1 VRVLL
6 LEDDSETADALDR
19 GLRHEGYEVCVAGD
33 VQTALGLMSG
43 EPFGAAVLDVMV
55 PGGSGY
61 EVLERLKAWSPAT
74 KVMLLTAKA
83 SVNDRIEGLDRG
95 ADDYLVKP
103 FSFGEL
109 LARLRALDRRVAAE
123 PTHLS
128 LGDLELNQV
137 RRVAEVRGQRMELT
151 PTEFGLLAALLR
163 VPGMP
168 VGRREL
174 LREVWGYDFDPT
186 TNVVDVHVTRVRRKL
201 KDAGAGDLIRTVRGR
216 GYAAG

>member
-1 VRVLL
+1 MRVLL
-6 LEDDSETADALDR
+6 LEDDPETADALDR
-19 GLRHEGYEVCVAGD
+19 GLRHEGYEVCVAAD
-33 VQTALGLMSG
+33 VRAALDSLAD
-43 EPFGAAVLDVMV
+43 EPFGVAVLDVMV

-61 EVLERLKAWSPAT
+61 EVLERLKAESPST

-83 SVNDRIEGLDRG
+83 AVSDRIEGLDRG

-109 LARLRALDRRVAAE
+109 LARLRALDRRSAAE
-123 PTHLS
+123 PTHLR

-137 RRVAEVRGQRMELT
+137 LRVAAVRGRRMDLT

-163 VPGMP
+163 VSGMP

-174 LREVWGYDFDPT
+174 LREVWGYDFDPK
-186 TNVVDVHVTRVRRKL
+186 TNIVDVHVTRVRRKL

>member
-6 LEDDSETADALDR
+6 LEDDFETADALDR

-33 VQTALGLMSG
+33 VQAALGLMSG
-43 EPFGAAVLDVMV
+43 EPFDAAVLDVMV

-61 EVLERLKAWSPAT
+61 EVLERLKAKSPAT
-74 KVMLLTAKA
+74 KVMLLTARA
-83 SVNDRIEGLDRG
+83 SVSDRIEGLDKG

-123 PTHLS
+123 ATQLR

-137 RRVAEVRGQRMELT
+137 RRVAEVRGQRMDLT

-163 VPGMP
+163 VAGMP

-174 LREVWGYDFDPT
+174 LREVWGYDFDPM

>member
-1 VRVLL
+1 MRVLL

-19 GLRHEGYEVCVAGD
+19 GLRHEGYEVCVTGD
-33 VQTALGLMSG
+33 VQAALGVMSG
-43 EPFGAAVLDVMV
+43 EPFGVAVLDVMV

-61 EVLERLKAWSPAT
+61 EVLERLRAESPAT

-83 SVNDRIEGLDRG
+83 SVSDRIKGLDKG

-109 LARLRALDRRVAAE
+109 LARLRALDRRAAPE

-137 RRVAEVRGQRMELT
+137 RRVAAVRGQRMDLT

-163 VPGMP
+163 AAGMP

-186 TNVVDVHVTRVRRKL
+186 TNVVDVHVNRVRRKL
-201 KDAGAGDLIRTVRGR
+201 EDAGAGDVIRTVRGR